1 MHSLVENKTFWEVS
15 PIQKEKTIVTEIFK
29 KQQKQNS
36 WRHRE
41 DKTEDDNHM
50 RLFTPLYGPLN
61 LLKAAQLVVRQK
73 SHEKEMI
80 LP

>member
-1 MHSLVENKTFWEVS
+1 MHSLVENETFWEVS

-41 DKTEDDNHM
+41 NKVEDDNQM
-50 RLFTPLYGPLN
+50 RLFTLF
-61 LLKAAQLVVRQK
+61 
-73 SHEKEMI
+73 
-80 LP
+80 